1 VVVVPELTLL
11 FGSSSAREVMT
22 VRRQTVS
29 QEAIKR
35 SVARSTK
42 ASARLE
48 SRVVPQGYVRSAT
61 IAKFIASRKPRD

>member
-1 VVVVPELTLL
+1 
-11 FGSSSAREVMT
+11 MT

-29 QEAIKR
+29 QEAIRR

-48 SRVVPQGYVRSAT
+48 SRVVPEGFVRSAT
-61 IAKFIASRKPRD
+61 ASAYIAARKPRG